1 MEGNMQV
8 TTTAASS
15 TANTSTDWSQL
26 QNTSIS
32 SSTFL
37 TLLTAELQNQDPL
50 SPMETQDM
58 LTQISQISTV
68 SELSE
73 LNDNFLAMADAND
86 LAQMAGLIGRSVH
99 WQNSNGNV
107 FEGTVRCLEINSGG
121 IQLKIGE
128 SLISPDDLISVQ

>member
-1 MEGNMQV
+1 MQV
-8 TTTAASS
+8 TSAAASTS
-15 TANTSTDWSQL
+15 ANAANDWSQL

-68 SELSE
+68 SELSS
-73 LNDNFLAMADAND
+73 LNDNFQAMAESKDI
-86 LAQMAGLIGRSVH
+86 AQMAGLIGRTVQWEDSD
-99 WQNSNGNV
+99 GNA
-107 FEGTVRCLEINSGG
+107 FSGTVSCLEVNSGG
-121 IQLKIGE
+121 VQLKIGE
-128 SLISPDDLISVQ
+128 ALISPDDVTAVK